1 VRGNAACNA
10 AGHRLTTETP
20 RTNGDKGDQSRA
32 NFIVLVDLSFDIDVR
47 DAADCPLQ
55 TATQRMSV
63 SVVAPPAITLVIT
76 RSPSRSNRRDEG
88 PRDGPGSAACSVKR
102 SSRLGRAPPMR
113 CARRRNVGWGT
124 TARAGYYST
133 PGLCSRWTQAER
145 FRCPP
150 GAGSDPLVHGRDSPY
165 QAKANQGRGKRN
177 KVFLHTLCT
186 CGC

>member
-124 TARAGYYST
+124 TARAGYYSLLGCVADG
-133 PGLCSRWTQAER
+133 PKRSDFAARRE
-145 FRCPP
+145 PDH
-150 GAGSDPLVHGRDSPY
+150 DPLVHGRDSPY